1 MKTPN
6 YITPTGLKKLQD
18 ELHQLLHGERPQLVK
33 TVSWAAANGDRSE
46 NADYI
51 YGKRR
56 LREIDK
62 RIHFLTTRLDNVEV
76 VDPKKISGKTVS
88 FGATVTIE
96 DEEKNASTYQ
106 IVGVDEFDV
115 NLGKISWQSPL
126 AQALMKKSIGD
137 AVIVKR
143 PKGDVEV
150 TVVKIEFKV
159 NRE

>member
-6 YITPTGLKKLQD
+6 YITPSGLKKLQE
-18 ELHQLLHGERPQLVK
+18 ELHELLHGERPQLVK
-33 TVSWAAANGDRSE
+33 TISWAAANGDRSE

-76 VDPKKISGKTVS
+76 VDPKKISGDRVS

-96 DEEKNASTYQ
+96 DEEGHPSTYQ
-106 IVGVDEFDV
+106 IVGVDEFEV
-115 NLGKISWQSPL
+115 HLGKISWQSPL
-126 AQALMKKSIGD
+126 AQALMKKSVGD

-143 PKGDVEV
+143 PKGPVEI
-150 TVVKIEFKV
+150 TIVKIEFK
-159 NRE
+159 

>member
-18 ELHQLLHGERPQLVK
+18 ELHQLLHGERPKLVK
-33 TVSWAAANGDRSE
+33 TVAWAAANGDRSE

-76 VDPKKISGKTVS
+76 VDPKKLSGKNVS

-96 DEEKNASTYQ
+96 DEAEVISTYQ

-115 NLGKISWQSPL
+115 SLGKISWQSPL
-126 AQALMKKSIGD
+126 AKALMKKSVGD
-137 AVIVKR
+137 ATIVKR

-150 TVVKIEFKV
+150 TIIKIEFK
-159 NRE
+159 

>member
-76 VDPKKISGKTVS
+76 IDPKKLSSKKVS

-96 DEEKNASTYQ
+96 DEEGHLSTYQ

-126 AQALMKKSIGD
+126 ATALMKKSIGD
-137 AVIVKR
+137 TVSVKR
-143 PKGDVEV
+143 PKGPVEV
-150 TVVKIEFKV
+150 TIVNIEFK
-159 NRE
+159 